1 MYGPADFDSRDAAP
15 RFPSLFIVGYRRQP
29 MTVDHSK
36 SRLSIARNRHE
47 IGNFIINPNALSLS
61 LALSLFHRPS
71 SFIIFRLSHTPIYI
85 SQVLVSRVLSE
96 SESTWTKTRRKIVSI
111 QQNADPVT
119 GDANTEH
126 RAPDTGISGKGD
138 CDSGINYTW
147 G

>member
-1 MYGPADFDSRDAAP
+1 MRSLYLVNRAGDFSA
-15 RFPSLFIVGYRRQP
+15 S
-29 MTVDHSK
+29 
-36 SRLSIARNRHE
+36 SID
-47 IGNFIINPNALSLS
+47 
-61 LALSLFHRPS
+61 RPIEES
-71 SFIIFRLSHTPIYI
+71 AGSFIIFRLSHTPIYI